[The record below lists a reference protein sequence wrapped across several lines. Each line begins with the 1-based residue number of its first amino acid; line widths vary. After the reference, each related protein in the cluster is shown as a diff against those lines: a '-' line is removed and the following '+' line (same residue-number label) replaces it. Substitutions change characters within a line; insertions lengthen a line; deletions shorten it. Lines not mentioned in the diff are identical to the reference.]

1 MDRRVFQPEPTNSKT
16 HRRNALRMAA
26 AMLLAGLLALGYLH
40 GDVLGLVGGR
50 QGASLIGL
58 ALLTVLYLSLRL
70 KLKRTQRPASSVE
83 TTPTVTRRRRVHF
96 PAAPPE

>member
-26 AMLLAGLLALGYLH
+26 AMLLAGLLALGYLR

-58 ALLTVLYLSLRL
+58 GLLTVLYLSLRL
-70 KLKRTQRPASSVE
+70 KMKRPRQPDVPTEATRP
-83 TTPTVTRRRRVHF
+83 TRRRRVHF